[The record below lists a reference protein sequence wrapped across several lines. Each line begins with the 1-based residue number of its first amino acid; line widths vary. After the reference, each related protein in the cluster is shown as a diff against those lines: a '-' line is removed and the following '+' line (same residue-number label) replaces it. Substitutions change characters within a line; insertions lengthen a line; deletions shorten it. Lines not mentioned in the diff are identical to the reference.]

1 MRVQREMQVV
11 FHDACNILTK
21 QAPSRQNVGSTFYV
35 PISTKLIFAAHVS
48 HFMHIDVVNIDV
60 LY

>member
-1 MRVQREMQVV
+1 MRVRREMQVL
-11 FHDACNILTK
+11 FHGACNIFTK
-21 QAPSRQNVGSTFYV
+21 QAPSRQNVGGTFYA

-48 HFMHIDVVNIDV
+48 HFMHINVVNIDV